1 MERVTTLGSTNN
13 MNGWLRA
20 SSRRVAAGQR
30 EVATGQRFD
39 RASNAPADAA
49 DVLRN
54 QRSLGRLQQLDR
66 NVTDA
71 RLWLDTSD
79 TTITDV
85 VSSLTRARTLTVQ
98 GANDVNAPEA
108 RAAIAADVRNLSQE
122 LLSLAN
128 TTVNGRPMFG
138 GTSGSPVAYDPSGTF
153 VGNNGGIVRSVTETD
168 SFSVA
173 SPGPT
178 VFGVSNPG
186 APMGGTVFEML
197 ETIAVAIETGDVDTM
212 REGIEATDAA
222 LSRTQTEVGRLGGLS
237 SRLTE
242 IEERS
247 QQTQLATQERI
258 STVRDVDM
266 GEAIV
271 RMRTAETAYE
281 ATLSA
286 ASRSLSR
293 SLLDFLR

>member
-13 MNGWLRA
+13 MHGWLRA

-98 GANDVNAPEA
+98 GANDVNAPES

-138 GTSGSPVAYDPSGTF
+138 GTSGSPVAYDQSGTF

-173 SPGPT
+173 SPGPA

-186 APMGGTVFEML
+186 APMSGTVFEML
-197 ETIAVAIETGDVDTM
+197 ESIAVAIETGDVDTM
-212 REGIEATDAA
+212 RAGIEATDAA